1 MYDGF
6 IEYLKTFLTKKID
19 NSIVKICKDK
29 LNDLI
34 SEIQSLDYESSP
46 ENNEIKNEQIQDLQA
61 LQDLIRA
68 VQPGVHIS

>member
-6 IEYLKTFLTKKID
+6 IEYIKTFLTKKID
-19 NSIVKICKDK
+19 NSIVEICKEK

-46 ENNEIKNEQIQDLQA
+46 ENNEIKNDKIQD
-61 LQDLIRA
+61 
-68 VQPGVHIS
+68 

>member
-46 ENNEIKNEQIQDLQA
+46 ENNEIKNEQIQD
-61 LQDLIRA
+61 
-68 VQPGVHIS
+68 